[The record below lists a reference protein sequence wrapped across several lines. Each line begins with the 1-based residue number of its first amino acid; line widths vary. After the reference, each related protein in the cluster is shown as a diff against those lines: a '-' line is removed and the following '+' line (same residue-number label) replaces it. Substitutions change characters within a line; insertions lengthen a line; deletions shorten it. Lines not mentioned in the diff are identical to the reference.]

1 MYTVIS
7 NPLLPS
13 ENKTPHGRSLSQRLA
28 HQWSGSRIRQAIG
41 STKRVVPSPLVREC
55 AFKASPIQPTKEK
68 ISEMIEKPVICAD
81 LSLSTQGPDVYY
93 NGNIDTLDQLPRDR
107 LAWIFQPSSVEDQ
120 LSQWKDPHSI
130 VLRKPNRAKGVSP

>member
-13 ENKTPHGRSLSQRLA
+13 ENKTSLGRSLSQKVA
-28 HQWSGSRIRQAIG
+28 HQWSGSRIRQIIS
-41 STKRVVPSPLVREC
+41 STKRVVPSPLVNDHP
-55 AFKASPIQPTKEK
+55 AKPTPIQLSKEK
-68 ISEMIEKPVICAD
+68 TPDLIDKPTGCAD
-81 LSLSTQGPDVYY
+81 FSLATQGPDVYY

-107 LAWIFQPSSVEDQ
+107 LAWIFQPSPVEDQ

-130 VLRKPNRAKGVSP
+130 VLRKPNRSKDVSL